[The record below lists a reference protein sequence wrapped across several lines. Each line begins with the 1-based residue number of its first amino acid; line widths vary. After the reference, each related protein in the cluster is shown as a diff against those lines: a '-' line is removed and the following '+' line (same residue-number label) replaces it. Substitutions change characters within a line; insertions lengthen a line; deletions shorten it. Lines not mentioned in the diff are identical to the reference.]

1 MTGIKSILLQLIPCV
16 IPISFFLSCT
26 VQNGTGM
33 TGVLKGKI
41 TIGPLC
47 PVETIPPDPACSL
60 TLQTYKTWA
69 TAVWKLD
76 KKNKLATLSP
86 TIDGNYLIPIPAGDY
101 IIDFD
106 TIQTY
111 KAGSDLPARITVLP
125 NDTTVFNI
133 SIDTGIR

>member
-1 MTGIKSILLQLIPCV
+1 MAVIKSILQYLILCVILIP
-16 IPISFFLSCT
+16 FFLSCT
-26 VQNGTGM
+26 LQNGTGM

-47 PVETIPPDPACSL
+47 PVETIPPDTACSP

-76 KKNKLATLSP
+76 KKTKLVTLNP
-86 TIDGNYLIPIPAGDY
+86 TIDGNYLIAIPAGDY

-111 KAGSDLPARITVLP
+111 KAGSNLPSRITVLP

-133 SIDTGIR
+133 NIDTGIR